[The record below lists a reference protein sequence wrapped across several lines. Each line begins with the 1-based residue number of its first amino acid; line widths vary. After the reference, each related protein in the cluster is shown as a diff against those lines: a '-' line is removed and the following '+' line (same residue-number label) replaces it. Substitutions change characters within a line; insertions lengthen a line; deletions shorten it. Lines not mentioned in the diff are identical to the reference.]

1 MLAIPAVPPPDVPTV
16 AEIVVT
22 GTALPLPGGA
32 RAYSIATIDAG
43 RLETTASGRIE
54 DALKDVAGLT
64 AFRRSDSRSANPTSQ
79 GVTLRSLGGNAASRA
94 LVLLDGVPIADPF
107 AGYLPWSALDPGRL
121 GSVSVVRGGGT
132 GAFGAGSVAGTILLT
147 SAAPGQSPPYQL
159 SLAGGSR
166 DSWAGTAS
174 VSAKLGEGYV
184 QAGGRFDQGA
194 GYVLVPP
201 DQAGRVD
208 IPARYQSWGA
218 ILRLLVPVAADTE
231 LQVAALVFND
241 DRVRG
246 LKFAN
251 SQTMGADASA
261 RLVHQGDWGVDALV
275 YVQTRSFSAQFAS
288 VGPNRAT
295 ETLTLDQYSTP
306 ASGAGGKI
314 EVRPPVGE
322 AHDLQLGVD
331 VRTGAGVTNERFR
344 YVAGSPTRLREAGG
358 RVTTVGFFAE
368 DSWQLS
374 DALTLTAGVRADRW
388 EISAGRLIETDTAT
402 GAPTLAIL
410 TPARGGWEPTARAG
424 FVATVLP
431 VLDLRGAL
439 YTGFRVP
446 TPNELYR
453 PFRAGSDAT
462 AANPF
467 LQLEQSRGGEAG
479 FDWTPLPSVQLSVT
493 GFANRLDG
501 AIANV
506 TLGTGPGTFP
516 GVGFVQ
522 AGGSYRQRLNLQSI
536 TSCGVEGD
544 LTISIGAWSLNGT
557 MAYADATVEGEGL
570 SIDLDGLRPA
580 QSPPFMASGT
590 LGWTQGRVQAS
601 ATLRYVSAQF
611 DDDQNKRRIPPATTL
626 DLFAQYRLFGGL
638 YAEFR
643 AENVTNTMVVSG
655 LSGDGLIDMAQ
666 PQTFWFGLKWL
677 G

>member
-1 MLAIPAVPPPDVPTV
+1 MWP
-16 AEIVVT
+16 
-22 GTALPLPGGA
+22 
-32 RAYSIATIDAG
+32 
-43 RLETTASGRIE
+43 
-54 DALKDVAGLT
+54 GLT

-132 GAFGAGSVAGTILLT
+132 GAFGAGSVAGTMLLT

-159 SLAGGSR
+159 GLAGGSR

-174 VSAKLGEGYV
+174 LSAKLGDGYV

-208 IPARYQSWGA
+208 IPARYKSWGA
-218 ILRLLVPVAADTE
+218 SLRLLVPVATDTE
-231 LQVAALVFND
+231 LQVAALAFND

-246 LKFAN
+246 LTFAN

-275 YVQTRSFSAQFAS
+275 YVQTRSFSAQFAG

-306 ASGAGGKI
+306 ANGAGGKF

-331 VRTGAGVTNERFR
+331 VRTGAGVTNEKFR
-344 YVAGSPTRLREAGG
+344 YVAGHADAAARGRRAGDDGRLLCR
-358 RVTTVGFFAE
+358 R
-368 DSWQLS
+368 QL
-374 DALTLTAGVRADRW
+374 AGVGRLHADRRGARRPLGDRRRAAARDAT
-388 EISAGRLIETDTAT
+388 SPT
-402 GAPTLAIL
+402 GAPTLAINTAGARRL
-410 TPARGGWEPTARAG
+410 GADGARRGGGERCCRCSICAARSTPASARRRPTSFTGRSAPAAMRPRP
-424 FVATVLP
+424 TRSCSSNR
-431 VLDLRGAL
+431 RGA
-439 YTGFRVP
+439 
-446 TPNELYR
+446 
-453 PFRAGSDAT
+453 AK
-462 AANPF
+462 
-467 LQLEQSRGGEAG
+467 AG

-506 TLGTGPGTFP
+506 TLGTGPGVFP
-516 GVGFVQ
+516 GVGFVA

-536 TSCGVEGD
+536 TSYGVEGD
-544 LTISIGAWSLNGT
+544 LTVSIGAWSLNGT

-590 LGWTQGRVQAS
+590 LGWTQGRAQAS

-626 DLFAQYRLFGGL
+626 DLFAQFRLVGGL

-643 AENVTNTMVVSG
+643 AENVTDTMVVSG

-666 PQTFWFGLKWL
+666 PRTFWFGLKWI

>member
-22 GTALPLPGGA
+22 GTALPLPGGT
-32 RAYSIATIDAG
+32 RAYSIASIDAE
-43 RLETTASGRIE
+43 RLATTASGRIE

-107 AGYLPWSALDPGRL
+107 AGYLPWSALDPARL
-121 GSVSVVRGGGT
+121 GSVTVVRGGGT
-132 GAFGAGSVAGTILLT
+132 GAFGAGAVAGTILLT
-147 SAAPGQSPPYQL
+147 SAAPGQSAPYEL
-159 SLAGGSR
+159 GLAGGSR

-174 VSAKLGEGYV
+174 LSAKVGEGYV

-208 IPARYQSWGA
+208 IPARYNSWGA
-218 ILRLLVPVAADTE
+218 SLRLLVPVAADTE
-231 LQVAALVFND
+231 LQVSALAFND

-246 LKFAN
+246 LTFAN
-251 SQTMGADASA
+251 SQTTGADASA

-275 YVQTRSFSAQFAS
+275 YIQTRSFSAQFAG

-306 ASGAGGKI
+306 ANGAGGKF

-322 AHDLQLGVD
+322 SHALQLGVD
-331 VRTGAGVTNERFR
+331 VRSGAGVTYEKFRF
-344 YVAGSPTRLREAGG
+344 VAGQPTRLREAGG

-368 DSWQLS
+368 DSWQVS
-374 DALTLTAGVRADRW
+374 DAFTLTAGVRVDRW
-388 EISAGRLIETDTAT
+388 EIGAGRLLERDIAN
-402 GAPTLAIL
+402 GAETLAIN

-424 FVATVLP
+424 VKATLLP
-431 VLDLRGAL
+431 VLDLRGAI
-439 YTGFRVP
+439 YTGFRTP

-467 LQLEQSRGGEAG
+467 LQLEQARGGEAG

-506 TLGTGPGTFP
+506 TLGTGPGVFP
-516 GVGFVQ
+516 GVGFVA

-536 TSCGVEGD
+536 TSYGVEGD
-544 LTISIGAWSLNGT
+544 LTVSIGAWSLNGT

-570 SIDLDGLRPA
+570 SIDLDGLKPA

-590 LGWTQGRVQAS
+590 LGWTQGRAQAS

-626 DLFAQYRLFGGL
+626 DLFAQYRLVGGL

-666 PQTFWFGLKWL
+666 PRTLWFGLRWV